1 MPTVGP
7 GAYEVSVSIGGEWRA
22 VYVAKF
28 AEAIYVLHTF
38 PKKTQKTSKNAL
50 EIASTRYKRIG
61 VTP

>member
-7 GAYEVSVSIGGEWRA
+7 GAYEVRVSIGGEWRA